1 MSNFMNTY
9 FGPLNKEWCIYF
21 QILSMFFLFMF
32 VTSLPN
38 FLKRTVYYI
47 LEKFTSEKRLAERLR
62 SLHDKNHEEINE
74 LY

>member
-1 MSNFMNTY
+1 MPFYN
-9 FGPLNKEWCIYF
+9 
-21 QILSMFFLFMF
+21 LFMF

-38 FLKRTVYYI
+38 FLKRTVSYI